1 MCPARHDRKAPV
13 THHDFDL
20 SQVLEQLQSDD
31 SGDLV
36 RQMDSFLYQELIDA
50 EATDVV
56 KADRHERTLARTT

>member
-1 MCPARHDRKAPV
+1 V